1 MHAIIRTTK
10 GRRHE
15 VDFDGLETT
24 TQIFLTEE
32 VVEVVIEGK
41 QSCTPEHKQPLAILN
56 IPRAVFDAA
65 LREGMKTGFKH
76 PGVVL
81 KLVKDNE

>member
-15 VDFDGLETT
+15 VDFDGLETKT
-24 TQIFLTEE
+24 TIGLGEE
-32 VVEVVIEGK
+32 VVEIVIEAR
-41 QSCTPEHKQPLAILN
+41 QDFTPEHKQPLAVLN
-56 IPRAVFDAA
+56 LPRSIFDAA
-65 LREGMKTGFKH
+65 LREGVRTGFKH

-81 KLVKDNE
+81 KLVKADE